1 MSHLFVFWLVE
12 SSIVCYFISDKQRCA
27 TPIRSLDDDCS
38 AGRSYRRAWRA
49 SNRRPHTHA
58 TSIFSLSYNP
68 SFPSMKYVAEKVLER
83 ALTFTRFFYM
93 NRNSGLTT
101 LSGSS
106 IAVRACPRHRAV
118 RAPRG
123 TKHDGGSLRLQNEY
137 SKSARQLWSAVRGQR
152 ENQSFILCSAN
163 TWAAFLREC
172 ARVLLWANSM
182 IFQKVGLKII
192 SAPLSLS
199 YVKSVSPWWKSDRI
213 RRWPIPRVDEE
224 KYCRRNFLH
233 RLGTIDL
240 IIVWLHSVC

>member
-123 TKHDGGSLRLQNEY
+123 TKHDCGSLRHENEY
-137 SKSARQLWSAVRGQR
+137 SKSGLTILTRGSRATGKPEFYFMQR
-152 ENQSFILCSAN
+152 KHLGCISP
-163 TWAAFLREC
+163 
-172 ARVLLWANSM
+172 RVCESTPRANSM
-182 IFQKVGLKII
+182 IFQKVG
-192 SAPLSLS
+192 
-199 YVKSVSPWWKSDRI
+199 
-213 RRWPIPRVDEE
+213 
-224 KYCRRNFLH
+224 F
-233 RLGTIDL
+233 
-240 IIVWLHSVC
+240 

>member
-123 TKHDGGSLRLQNEY
+123 TKHDGGSLRQQNEY
-137 SKSARQLWSAVRGQR
+137 SKSGLTTLKRGSKG
-152 ENQSFILCSAN
+152 NGK
-163 TWAAFLREC
+163 T
-172 ARVLLWANSM
+172 RVLFYAA
-182 IFQKVGLKII
+182 QTPGLHF
-192 SAPLSLS
+192 SASVREYS
-199 YVKSVSPWWKSDRI
+199 YEQTVWFSKRSVFK
-213 RRWPIPRVDEE
+213 
-224 KYCRRNFLH
+224 
-233 RLGTIDL
+233 
-240 IIVWLHSVC
+240 